1 MDEVVRSSVLQNKQS
16 FLRDL
21 NPSYIIDHLVTDGIL
36 NAQEEEDIC
45 SQTRNEKVKKLLD
58 VLLGKDNH
66 AVIRFR
72 RALEMEGSDH
82 LAELL
87 KIRSPGSSSDDCEG
101 RSVDA
106 VLWEGGVPPR
116 PVVFVSRHEAE
127 KGLRSQL
134 RRLQNKPGWV
144 VLHGMAGCGKSVLAA
159 EAIRDGPLLG
169 DCFPGGVCW
178 LHVGDT
184 HGPGLLMKLQSLCSR
199 LDKAGSSGFPP
210 PQNTLEAKDKLRHLL
225 LKMYPRSLLVLDD
238 VWSTHVIEVFDV
250 QGRIMVTTRDSRVAD
265 YAHGN
270 IYKTEVENEMKEH
283 QCLQILSGWIHLPTC
298 ELPVEAQLIIK
309 ETKGSPLAVSL
320 IGAQLKDFPN
330 RWQYYL
336 KQLQQRKFQRIKR
349 RSSYGYEALDE
360 AIAISVR
367 RLSDDDQ
374 KYYKY
379 LAVFKKETDIL
390 SSVLS
395 MLWDEDIE
403 DVEDIMHVFVTKSM
417 VRHHYDGQHI
427 MYRLHD
433 LQHAVLYD
441 MYTKEMPALHEEL
454 LCKYRQRCADDF
466 TQLPNDGYIY
476 HYLCY
481 HLVQAGQLEN
491 LRRLMFSLDWINSK
505 LRMVGVQHF
514 VGELL
519 QFKNDLCSSGE
530 SAADTWQDFIDFLSP
545 NGHLLV
551 AREMPDVWQLALSE
565 PVSSEVYAQGLRKVQ
580 EQGDGRVYVK
590 WLNKAS
596 APKLFWKTFRVHTG
610 AVYGAC
616 FSPSGELVASCGGD
630 RYLKVWKAETGEE
643 HLSVKV
649 HLDLVLSCSFSAD
662 GKQIAT
668 CSADGTVKVWNSE
681 DGGLTIEYE
690 GHDEDVLH
698 CRFSHDV
705 RKPILASCSK
715 GWDIKLWDLQSKQA
729 RTTLLGH
736 VGAVRSSCFSPDD
749 KNLASCSLD
758 GTLKIW
764 NITSGNEE
772 ESVDVSD
779 FIKEVPSVLKTDL
792 KGCAWSPDGNRI
804 AVVALNFIVVLL
816 APTYTFEKLLKTS
829 PESSI
834 LSVDFSC
841 DSRLC
846 ALGLSSSNVQ
856 IWDIGN
862 EELKLDGK
870 GHLAWVHC
878 VTFAPNGT
886 HLLSASDDQII
897 RLWNLDS
904 ENVSGHGHLK
914 KCIDVAFPSEDAMLI
929 AAANEDDG
937 LLVLSGE
944 TGDRL
949 CRAASRKHNVVCCC
963 LNSEGVLIAAGYE
976 DGDITVCDVHTGDVL
991 RELHGHQKCV
1001 RKCYF
1006 FREHPFLLSCS
1017 DDGSLRVWEWKTG
1030 DCLMVMNHSDEE
1042 VRGFSLVDEEVIL
1055 SISWDGSIK
1064 MWNLFDGSLIRTF
1077 QHQESGSSI
1086 LSCDVC
1092 PGRKLFASTSA
1103 DKTAMVWSLRQQQTP
1118 LIFRGHADCVR
1129 SCRFSP
1135 DGCLLATGADDG
1147 TIKIWHMDDNRSRSL
1162 DVKGRHDG
1170 WINDLHFLS
1179 PKLLVSAGDSLKFWD
1194 VSTGDLLQ
1202 TFHTRG
1208 NDLVSLHVS
1217 LQRQMLVTVDS
1228 LGLLYILQV
1237 MH

>member
-21 NPSYIIDHLVTDGIL
+21 NPLYIVDHLVSDGIL
-36 NAQEEEDIC
+36 NEKEEEDIC
-45 SQTRNEKVKKLLD
+45 SQKTRNEKVKRLLD

-72 RALEMEGSDH
+72 RALEVEGSSH

-87 KIRSPGSSSDDCEG
+87 KSRSSASSSDDCEG
-101 RSVDA
+101 SSIDA

-116 PVVFVSRHEAE
+116 PVVFVPRHEAE
-127 KGLRSQL
+127 KALRSQL
-134 RRLQNKPGWV
+134 RLLQKKPGWV

-159 EAIRDGPLLG
+159 EAIRDGPLLQ

-178 LHVGDT
+178 LHVGDV
-184 HGPGLLMKLQSLCSR
+184 HGPELLMKLQSLCLR
-199 LDKAGSSGFPP
+199 LDKAGSSGLPP

-250 QGRIMVTTRDSRVAD
+250 QGRIMLTTRDSRVAD
-265 YAHGN
+265 HAHGN
-270 IYKTEVENEMKEH
+270 IYKMEVENEMKEH
-283 QCLQILSGWIHLPTC
+283 QCLQILSGWLHHPMSD
-298 ELPVEAQLIIK
+298 LPVEAQLIIK

-336 KQLQQRKFQRIKR
+336 QQLQQRKFQRIKR

-360 AIAISVR
+360 AIAISVQ
-367 RLSDDDQ
+367 RLSDENQ

-395 MLWDEDIE
+395 MLWDKDIE

-417 VRHHYDGQHI
+417 VQRSHVGKLI
-427 MYRLHD
+427 VYRLHD

-441 MYTKEMPALHEEL
+441 LHSNEMPALHDEL
-454 LCKYRQRCADDF
+454 LCKYRKRCADDF

-491 LRRLMFSLDWINSK
+491 LRRLMFSLDWLNSK
-505 LRMVGVQHF
+505 LRTVGVQHF

-519 QFKNDLCSSGE
+519 QFKNVLCSSGE

-551 AREMPDVWQLALSE
+551 AREMPHVWQLALSE

-580 EQGDGRVYVK
+580 EQGKDCVFVE
-590 WLNKAS
+590 WLNKAT

-610 AVYGAC
+610 PVYGAC
-616 FSPSGELVASCGGD
+616 FSPNGELVASCGGD
-630 RYLKVWKAETGEE
+630 GYLKVWKAETGEE

-662 GKQIAT
+662 GKRIAT
-668 CSADGTVKVWNSE
+668 CSADGTVKVWNAE
-681 DGGLTIEYE
+681 DGGLTVEYE

-698 CRFSHDV
+698 CKFSHDV
-705 RKPILASCSK
+705 HEPILASCSK
-715 GWDIKLWDLQSKQA
+715 GWDIKLWGLKCKQPKA
-729 RTTLLGH
+729 TLLGH
-736 VGAVRSSCFSPDD
+736 EEAVRSSCFSPDD
-749 KNLASCSLD
+749 LNLASCSLD

-772 ESVDVSD
+772 ESVDVSG
-779 FIKEVPSVLKTDL
+779 FLKEVPAALKTDL
-792 KGCAWSPDGNRI
+792 KACAWSPDGNKI
-804 AVVALNFIVVLL
+804 VVVALNYIIVLH
-816 APTYTFEKLLKTS
+816 APTYAFEKLLNTS

-846 ALGLSSSNVQ
+846 AVGLSSSAVE
-856 IWDIGN
+856 IWDIEN

-878 VTFAPNGT
+878 VTFAPNGA
-886 HLLSASDDQII
+886 HLLSASDDRII
-897 RLWNLDS
+897 RIWNLKS
-904 ENVSGHGHLK
+904 ENVSVHGRLK
-914 KCIDVAFPSEDAMLI
+914 KCIDVAFPSEDTMLI

-944 TGDRL
+944 TGDRI
-949 CRAASRKHNVVCCC
+949 CRATPEKHDVFCCC
-963 LNSEGVLIAAGYE
+963 LNLEGVIMAAGYE

-1006 FREHPFLLSCS
+1006 LTQHPYLLSCS
-1017 DDGSLRVWEWKTG
+1017 DDGSLR
-1030 DCLMVMNHSDEE
+1030 
-1042 VRGFSLVDEEVIL
+1042 
-1055 SISWDGSIK
+1055 
-1064 MWNLFDGSLIRTF
+1064 MWNLSAGTLIQTF
-1077 QHQESGSSI
+1077 QHHESSSSV

-1092 PGRKLFASTSA
+1092 LSRKLFASASA
-1103 DKTAMVWSLRQQQTP
+1103 DKTAMVWSLQQHEAP
-1118 LIFRGHADCVR
+1118 LTFRGHADCVR
-1129 SCRFSP
+1129 CCCFSP
-1135 DGCLLATGADDG
+1135 DGCLLVTGADDG
-1147 TIKIWHMDDNRSRSL
+1147 TIKIWHIDDNRCSSL
-1162 DVKGRHDG
+1162 DMKGRHEG
-1170 WINDLHFLS
+1170 WINNLHFLS
-1179 PKLLVSAGDSLKFWD
+1179 TKLLVSAGDSLKFWD
-1194 VSTGDLLQ
+1194 ISTGDLLQ

-1208 NDLVSLHVS
+1208 SDLVSLHVS
-1217 LQRQMLVTVDS
+1217 LQRQMLITVDS
-1228 LGLLYILQV
+1228 LGLLYILRV